1 MPTNLPTVPNAFI
14 GRESDLDELLRL
26 LMAVRV
32 VTLCG
37 TGGIGKTRLCL
48 SVAHEAV
55 EVFSDGVWLVELA
68 DLDCG
73 DLLAQRVAAVLGVQ
87 VSPDGDP
94 AQAVATAVGGGKQL
108 LVLDNCEHLIE
119 DCAELCTYLLGA
131 CPDLRVM
138 ATSREPLRVLGE
150 TVWRV
155 PPLSLLPVAGGGS
168 DAVRLFVDR
177 SVAGGGLSWTA
188 QDDAAVSALCAEL
201 EGIPLAIELAAA
213 MTRVLSVEQIRSRL
227 SDRFKLLTSGSRS
240 APARQRTLLATV
252 EWSYRMLSAPAQLLL
267 QRLTAFRGG
276 WTLELA
282 ELTCPCPGLAADEVL
297 ATMAELVDKSLV
309 LADGEAGGEIR
320 YRMLDT
326 VRDYGRQRLQESGD
340 EEELRQRHL
349 ECVFL
354 VSKRLGDLIATCDR
368 RHWPEITRRALI
380 IDAMQPNLYA
390 GLGYARR
397 TGQVERGLRM
407 CTDLQWVIIAG
418 GRFDEAA
425 RHIDELLQDSDTVM
439 PGQVAHA
446 LAIRSVV
453 CFFGGDA
460 VGVVRHGR
468 EAVRLGRASGHL
480 ISESLAIIMLCAVG
494 AGDEEITLDRAAE
507 LAGKA
512 GDEYVRS
519 LVTYI
524 RALHAQVAG
533 QLRESARLYEQM
545 IDSHRDAND
554 WGMALAVIGLAQIAH
569 SRGDL
574 EAAAHHYQYAQELL
588 DPIDHRGERIRCLTG
603 LGRIA
608 TELGD
613 FDTARRRLAE
623 SLALSSGLGQRAVAV
638 ELVDGFADLALR
650 EGEHVRAVRLMAAAS
665 ALRERMGG
673 ALLLSMSGARIQELL
688 APARRALGETMV
700 AQLWAEGRTLPWHQA
715 IDYAVRGEPP
725 VRRRLGIPVPVA
737 PDGTLTEREREIAGL
752 IARGLS
758 NRKLAEELVISPA
771 TVARHVSNIL
781 AKLGFT
787 SRTQVATWAIEHGM
801 NE

>member
-68 DLDCG
+68 DLDSG
-73 DLLAQRVAAVLGVQ
+73 ALLAERVASVLGVQ
-87 VSPDGDP
+87 VAPEGDP
-94 AQAVATAVGGGKQL
+94 SQAVAAAVGGGKQL

-119 DCAELCTYLLGA
+119 HCAELCTYLLGA
-131 CPDLRVM
+131 CPDLRVL
-138 ATSREPLRVLGE
+138 ATSREPLRVAGE

-155 PPLSLLPVAGGGS
+155 PPLSLLPVGGGGS

-177 SVAGGGLSWTA
+177 SVAGGGLTWTA

-267 QRLTAFRGG
+267 QRLTVFRGG
-276 WTLELA
+276 WTLEFA

-297 ATMAELVDKSLV
+297 VTMAELVDKSLV
-309 LADGEAGGEIR
+309 LADGEAGGEAR

-326 VRDYGRQRLQESGD
+326 VRDYARQRLQESGE
-340 EEELRQRHL
+340 EEELRLRHL
-349 ECVFL
+349 ECIGL
-354 VSKRLGDLIATCDR
+354 VARRLGDLIATCDR

-380 IDAMQPNLYA
+380 VDAMQPNLYA
-390 GLGYARR
+390 ALGHARR
-397 TGQVERGLRM
+397 TGLVERGMRI
-407 CTDLQWVIIAG
+407 CTDLQWVIVAG

-425 RHIDELLQDSDTVM
+425 RHIDALLEKSATAAPDL
-439 PGQVAHA
+439 VAHT
-446 LAIRSVV
+446 LAVRSLV
-453 CFFGGDA
+453 CFFGGDVA
-460 VGVVRHGR
+460 GVERNG
-468 EAVRLGRASGHL
+468 AAAIRLGRVSGNPV
-480 ISESLAIIMLCAVG
+480 SEAFAMIMMCAVG
-494 AGDEEITLDRAAE
+494 AEGDGLSLGRAAE
-507 LAGKA
+507 LAQKA
-512 GDEYVRS
+512 GDRYVHSLVIYVRA
-519 LVTYI
+519 LQAQAGGQI
-524 RALHAQVAG
+524 REAV
-533 QLRESARLYEQM
+533 RLYEQM
-545 IDSHRDAND
+545 IECHRDAND
-554 WGMALAVIGLAQIAH
+554 WGMALAVIGLAQIAAG
-569 SRGDL
+569 RGDL
-574 EAAAHHYQYAQELL
+574 EAAARHYQYAQELL
-588 DPIDHRGERIRCLTG
+588 DPLDHRGERIRCLTG
-603 LGRIA
+603 LGRVA
-608 TELGD
+608 AELGD

-638 ELVDGFADLALR
+638 ELVDAFADLALR
-650 EGEHVRAVRLMAAAS
+650 QGEHARAVRLMAAAS

-673 ALLLSMSGARIQELL
+673 ALLLGMSGAKIQELL
-688 APARRALGETMV
+688 APARRTLGETLV

-715 IDYAVRGEPP
+715 LDYAVRGEPQRP
-725 VRRRLGIPVPVA
+725 PSLAA
-737 PDGTLTEREREIAGL
+737 PPAVTPYGTLTEREREIAGL

-801 NE
+801 NG